1 MRRAPVVPLGASLAV
16 AVAGLVAGLVAGQAT
31 GVGTGPVAASLAPD
45 AVPGQVRVNQHGYLA
60 GEPKQARL
68 MTRAKVHDA
77 TFSVIDDSDMV
88 VLTGQVPHRS
98 TGSWSARY
106 PAVYRLDLDGLHTE
120 GRYRIEVTGDAQARS
135 PWFSVTSSSEV
146 FGALLRAGVAFDQN
160 QRDGADVISGPL
172 DRQPSHLN
180 DAEAHLY
187 RWPRMERGSDLI
199 LDRRLHR
206 IGGPVDVA
214 GGWFDAGD
222 YLKFTHSTAY
232 NDVLLFSSARM
243 LGDRTP
249 PELLAE
255 ARHGL
260 RWLSKMWRAQHGNL
274 LIQVGIGSGNRAG
287 TFLGDHDLWRLPEA
301 DDGDH
306 RHADRFVSHRPVF
319 RAAAPGDRIS
329 PNLVGRVSA
338 AFALAAQQDAGTD
351 PARAAAELDQAEL
364 LYARAATRN
373 PPRPLVTALP
383 HAFYPESS
391 WRDDMELGAAE
402 IARAAHALG
411 KPAHR
416 YLRDAAQWAH
426 GVQRHPGTDTLNLY
440 DTSALADAS
449 LVDALRMIPHR
460 HLAVNAKDL
469 LAHMAGQIDRGRR
482 HARHD
487 PFGAAESVAEFDANS
502 HTFGLIATV
511 ALYDRLTD
519 SRRYRE
525 FASLERTWLLG
536 GDPWGVTAM
545 VGIGD
550 RFPLCM
556 QHQVAN
562 LSGSLDGSPPLDVG
576 AVVNGPNGRG
586 NFEGGLG
593 GFQDGMRHCTAASR
607 HLQRYDGHG
616 GRYVDDVRAWQTDEP
631 ALDMTGAA
639 ILAAAAELGLRP
651 GTPVGSVTPGES
663 VVERAAGR

>member
-1 MRRAPVVPLGASLAV
+1 MRSAAVVPLGASLTA
-16 AVAGLVAGLVAGQAT
+16 LVAGLTFGVPTGAAT
-31 GVGTGPVAASLAPD
+31 AAPD
-45 AVPGQVRVNQHGYLA
+45 PVPGLVRVNQQGYLP

-68 MTRAKVHDA
+68 MTRARVDDA
-77 TFSVIDDSDMV
+77 TFHVVDDSDAV
-88 VLTGQVPHRS
+88 VLTGRVPHRP
-98 TGSWSARY
+98 TGSWSKRF
-106 PAVYRLDLDGLHTE
+106 PAVYRLDLDALHAE
-120 GRYRIEVTGDAQARS
+120 GRYRVEVGGDATARS
-135 PWFSVTSSSEV
+135 PWFSVTDSSEI
-146 FGALLRAGVAFDQN
+146 FGPLLRAGVAFDQN

-180 DAEAHLY
+180 DAHGHIY
-187 RWPRMERGSDLI
+187 RWPRMEHGSDLI

-206 IGGPVDVA
+206 IGGPVDVS

-260 RWLSKMWRAQHGNL
+260 GWLSKMWRAKHRNL
-274 LIQVGIGSGNRAG
+274 LIQVGIGSGNRSG
-287 TFLGDHDLWRLPEA
+287 KFRGDHDLWRLPEA
-301 DDGDH
+301 DDDDS

-319 RAAAPGDRIS
+319 RAAPPGHRIS

-338 AFALAAQQDAGTD
+338 AFALAAQQDATTD
-351 PARAAAELDQAEL
+351 PARAARELRQARL
-364 LYARAATRN
+364 LYARAATAH
-373 PPRPLVTALP
+373 PPHPLVTALP

-411 KPAHR
+411 EPAGR
-416 YLRDAAQWAH
+416 YLRDSAHWAH
-426 GVQRHPGTDTLNLY
+426 GVIARGDTDTLNLY

-449 LVDALRMIPHR
+449 LVDAMRSIPHG
-460 HLAVNAKDL
+460 HLAVRAKDL
-469 LAHMAGQIDRGRR
+469 VGHLQGQIERGRR

-502 HTFGLIATV
+502 HTFGLIASV
-511 ALYDRLTD
+511 ALYDRLT
-519 SRRYRE
+519 STHRYRG
-525 FASLERTWLLG
+525 FATLERTWLLG

-545 VGIGD
+545 VGIGQ

-576 AVVNGPNGRG
+576 AVVNGPNGKD

-593 GFQDGMRHCTAASR
+593 GFQDGMRHCTTASR
-607 HLQRYDGHG
+607 RLDRFDGHG

-639 ILAAAAELGLRP
+639 IIAAAAELALRP
-651 GTPVGSVTPGES
+651 GAEVS
-663 VVERAAGR
+663 

>member
-1 MRRAPVVPLGASLAV
+1 MRAATVIPLGATV
-16 AVAGLVAGLVAGQAT
+16 AALVAGLTLGAVPAGVARTSAT
-31 GVGTGPVAASLAPD
+31 D
-45 AVPGQVRVNQHGYLA
+45 AVPGVVRVNQQGYLPS
-60 GEPKQARL
+60 EPKQARL
-68 MTRAKVHDA
+68 MMRAPVHDA
-77 TFSVIDDSDMV
+77 TFRVVDDSDAV
-88 VLTGQVPHRS
+88 VLAGRVPRHT
-98 TGSWSARY
+98 TGSWSHRY
-106 PAVYRLDLDGLHTE
+106 PAVYRLDLGGLHTD
-120 GRYRIEVTGDAQARS
+120 GRYRVEVDGDATARS
-135 PWFSVTSSSEV
+135 PWFRVSGSSDV

-160 QRDGADVISGPL
+160 QRDGSGVLPGPL

-180 DAEAHLY
+180 DAHARLY

-199 LDRRLHR
+199 LDRHLHR
-206 IGGPVDVA
+206 TGGTVDVS

-232 NDVLLFSSARM
+232 NDVLLFSSARL

-260 RWLSKMWRAQHGNL
+260 RWLSKMWRAKHRDL

-287 TFLGDHDLWRLPEA
+287 TFRGDHDLWRLPEA
-301 DDGDH
+301 DDGDS

-319 RAAAPGDRIS
+319 RAAPPGHRIS

-338 AFALAAQQDAGTD
+338 AFALAAQQDAATRPVRSAGELEQ
-351 PARAAAELDQAEL
+351 ARL
-364 LYARAATRN
+364 LYARAATAH
-373 PPRPLVTALP
+373 PPHPLVTALP

-391 WRDDMELGAAE
+391 WRDDMQLGAAE
-402 IARAAHALG
+402 IALAAHALG
-411 KPAHR
+411 QPAGR
-416 YLRDAAQWAH
+416 YLHDSAHWAR
-426 GVQRHPGTDTLNLY
+426 GVIDGHDTDTLNLY

-449 LVDALRMIPHR
+449 LTEGLRSIPHGR
-460 HLAVNAKDL
+460 LAVHTRDL
-469 LAHMAGQIDRGRR
+469 IGHLRGQIERGRR

-502 HTFGLIATV
+502 HTYGLIASV
-511 ALYDRLTD
+511 ALYDRLTT
-519 SRRYRE
+519 SHRFRG

-536 GDPWGVTAM
+536 GDPWGVTSM
-545 VGIGD
+545 VGIGQ

-562 LSGSLDGSPPLDVG
+562 LSGTLDGSPPLDVG
-576 AVVNGPNGRG
+576 AVVNGPNGRD

-593 GFQDGMRHCTAASR
+593 GFQDGMRHCAASQR
-607 HLQRYDGHG
+607 LQRFDGHG

-639 ILAAAAELGLRP
+639 IIAAAAELGIRP
-651 GTPVGSVTPGES
+651 GTPVG
-663 VVERAAGR
+663 GRSAFPRTGRR